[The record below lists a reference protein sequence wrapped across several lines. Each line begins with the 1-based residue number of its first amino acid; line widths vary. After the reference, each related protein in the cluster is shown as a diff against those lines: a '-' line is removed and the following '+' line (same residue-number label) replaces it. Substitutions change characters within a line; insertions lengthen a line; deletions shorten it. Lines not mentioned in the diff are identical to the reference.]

1 MLALLVV
8 ASSVRGSHHCRS
20 GSNWPAPR
28 PTTPYAL
35 PSLEN
40 ASHLQF
46 LSMCDYAC
54 EIPDGSGYPDAPP
67 WTNATWMNQ
76 GRSFELAALVAGKK
90 VMGFPSLWRL
100 DIYGVP
106 LPNNSNYAQGMMCM
120 RGGVSRAC
128 SRAAGDPS
136 DMAAAWAGHWATV
149 KPFILNGTINGIF
162 VGDEVTS
169 HGMPFEEYELII
181 DTVAADL
188 FTLRGKT
195 PEPLYLMC
203 NEDGHAA
210 GWRGGYPNRNPKWP
224 SYLKPWPR
232 IPFNLTHFSMDW
244 CARPP
249 YARALITVAFAL
261 HLSLKNLT
269 FVGTTIRP
277 ANVLRTQT
285 ATSLGLAP
293 SGGA

>member
-1 MLALLVV
+1 
-8 ASSVRGSHHCRS
+8 
-20 GSNWPAPR
+20 
-28 PTTPYAL
+28 
-35 PSLEN
+35 
-40 ASHLQF
+40 
-46 LSMCDYAC
+46 
-54 EIPDGSGYPDAPP
+54 
-67 WTNATWMNQ
+67 MNQ

-149 KPFILNGTINGIF
+149 KPFILNGTVSGIF

-169 HGMPFEEYELII
+169 HGMPFAEYELII

-195 PEPLYLMC
+195 PGPLFLMC

-224 SYLKPWPR
+224 SYLKPWPH
-232 IPFNLTHFSMDW
+232 IPSNLTHFSMDW
-244 CARPP
+244 
-249 YARALITVAFAL
+249 
-261 HLSLKNLT
+261 
-269 FVGTTIRP
+269 
-277 ANVLRTQT
+277 
-285 ATSLGLAP
+285 
-293 SGGA
+293 

>member
-8 ASSVRGSHHCRS
+8 ASSVRSSHHCRS
-20 GSNWPAPR
+20 GSSWPAPR

-54 EIPDGSGYPDAPP
+54 EIPEGSGYPDGPP
-67 WTNATWMNQ
+67 WTNHSWMNQ

-136 DMAAAWAGHWATV
+136 DMATAWAGHWATV

-169 HGMPFEEYELII
+169 HGMPFEEYETMI
-181 DTVAADL
+181 DTVAAVL
-188 FTLRGKT
+188 FTLRGKAQ
-195 PEPLYLMC
+195 EPL
-203 NEDGHAA
+203 
-210 GWRGGYPNRNPKWP
+210 
-224 SYLKPWPR
+224 
-232 IPFNLTHFSMDW
+232 
-244 CARPP
+244 
-249 YARALITVAFAL
+249 
-261 HLSLKNLT
+261 
-269 FVGTTIRP
+269 
-277 ANVLRTQT
+277 
-285 ATSLGLAP
+285 
-293 SGGA
+293 